1 MIYNDDTPMPF
12 GKHRGLR
19 MQDVPA
25 EYLLWLLD
33 ENSPRGNEGRDRKAL
48 LDYIEEN
55 RDVLELEQRERGR

>member
-1 MIYNDDTPMPF
+1 MIYSDETPMPF

-33 ENSPRGNEGRDRKAL
+33 ENSPRGAEGRDRKAL